1 MRKID
6 ELIQRYKQIATSYYD
21 DIVMIE
27 LDKINQLYDKFQ
39 ETTEDMFASEMME
52 AFLKIIDTQKERILD
67 LDSVNFDEIDVN
79 KVVESFYKIIKTQRE
94 LICYLGQESV
104 QEFEN
109 DYDCDEDSL
118 YTDSN
123 FFPVR
128 ETPFGHG
135 FISCQPVTATESI
148 SEEFSDD
155 KQLQAAFT
163 SYCLK
168 NGKSSYTANDYCSR
182 IKNLWKNFYNEYKE
196 GKTEDDLKPVEEI
209 IDSDYPLLNVYHH
222 ADMLYK
228 YIMIKI
234 DETDGN
240 RNWTNARAAFNKFD
254 KFRCSIE
261 K

>member
-6 ELIQRYKQIATSYYD
+6 ELIQRYKQMATSYYD

-52 AFLKIIDTQKERILD
+52 AFSKIIDTQKERILEFGSID
-67 LDSVNFDEIDVN
+67 FDEIDVN
-79 KVVESFYKIIKTQRE
+79 KVVESFYKIIKTQRD
-94 LICYLGQESV
+94 LICYLEQESV

-109 DYDCDEDSL
+109 DCDCDEDSL
-118 YTDSN
+118 CANSSL
-123 FFPVR
+123 FSVG
-128 ETPFGHG
+128 EMPFGHG
-135 FISCQPVTATESI
+135 FIPCQPVTATESI

-196 GKTEDDLKPVEEI
+196 GKLEDDLKPVEEI

-222 ADMLYK
+222 ADILYK
-228 YIMIKI
+228 YVMIKI
-234 DETDGN
+234 DETGGN